1 MLQENN
7 DMEELLRK
15 AAENYPLKT
24 DNADWEKV
32 RTRLAAENFSDA
44 PASNKK
50 NRGLWLVLLILPLA
64 WAGYF
69 YIPFTGTDTDN
80 KNNSVK
86 EQISKKD
93 KTAEPVIEQNTSGE
107 SVKNNQPNL
116 NEPATSNSATPDLFQ
131 TNKFSVKTRST
142 TKFTVTTSNQ
152 SVVENTPQHLL
163 NPPNDKTNTTTTLDI
178 VTNTTENVE
187 KNMDNKQVE
196 KSSKEKTVI
205 TTDDV
210 KNNDQTLKK
219 VNKSKKQKNKFLYI
233 GAIGGPD
240 MSLVKLQSIKKT
252 GANAGVIL
260 GYQLSKKLS
269 FETGVVWNKKYYHSN
284 GSYFKTNKIYL
295 PPAAK
300 ITNVDGNCKM
310 IEIPLNVKYNFKSKG
325 KANVFSTVGVSSYF
339 MEEETYDY
347 TVVSTGQP
355 YPYKKTYKQSSQF
368 LLSAIN
374 ISAGYNYTLGKL
386 GSLRVEPYV
395 KIPLKGIGI
404 GSLPITS
411 VGINIGV
418 TKKLI

>member
-7 DMEELLRK
+7 DMEELLRR

-24 DNADWEKV
+24 DNADWEKM

-50 NRGLWLVLLILPLA
+50 NGGLWLLLLLLPLA

-69 YIPFTGTDTDN
+69 YIPFTGTGNN
-80 KNNSVK
+80 KNSLK
-86 EQISKKD
+86 EEISKND
-93 KTAEPVIEQNTSGE
+93 KAALQVIKQNISGE
-107 SVKNNQPNL
+107 SVKNYQPNL
-116 NEPATSNSATPDLFQ
+116 NEPAASNSVTPALVQ
-131 TNKFSVKTRST
+131 KNKFSAKTRSV
-142 TKFTVTTSNQ
+142 TKFTLSTSDQ
-152 SVVENTPQHLL
+152 SSVENTPQHLL
-163 NPPNDKTNTTTTLDI
+163 NSPNDKTNTTTSQDTE
-178 VTNTTENVE
+178 TNTTHNIE
-187 KNMDNKQVE
+187 KNINNKQVE
-196 KSSKEKTVI
+196 KSSKEQTVV

-219 VNKSKKQKNKFLYI
+219 ESKSKKKKNKFLYI

-240 MSLVKLQSIKKT
+240 MSVVKFQSIKKT
-252 GANAGVIL
+252 GTNAGVIL

-269 FETGVVWNKKYYHSN
+269 FETGVVWNKKYYYSN

-325 KANVFSTVGVSSYF
+325 KANLFSTLGVSSYF

-368 LLSAIN
+368 FLSAIN
-374 ISAGYNYTLGKL
+374 IGAGYNHILGKL
-386 GSLRVEPYV
+386 GVLRVEPYV

-418 TKKLI
+418 TKKLF